1 MAFLAGSGR
10 WIIGSFLGKLPCLED
25 WGDERSAAA
34 TEDSKEE
41 ELLEGRDKGWIF
53 MVSVAERNT
62 ANV

>member
-1 MAFLAGSGR
+1 
-10 WIIGSFLGKLPCLED
+10 LED